1 MKMFKTL
8 ALTTACLAVMA
19 AAPAQAAVVHNY
31 DLNGSL
37 ADSLGGPSLTSL
49 GGTLGATGY
58 SFGANQGLSVSGLSI
73 SPSGYYGIEIAFS
86 FSSLGG
92 YRKIIDFSSLTSDAG
107 LYNLSSSLNFY
118 PVTTGPG
125 GAFLANTLATL
136 LLTRTAAGQV
146 TGFVNGIQQ
155 ITFMDTTNL
164 ALASTLNFFV
174 DDFATGQREASG
186 GFVDYIRISD
196 DKAVSSVPLPAGFP
210 LLAAGLAGLGLVS
223 RRRRAKAA

>member
-8 ALTTACLAVMA
+8 ALSAACLAVLA
-19 AAPAQAAVVHNY
+19 AAPAQAALVHSY
-31 DLNGSL
+31 ELNGSL
-37 ADSLGGPSLTSL
+37 ADSLGGPALTAN
-49 GGTLGATGY
+49 GGTLSGTGY

-73 SPSGYYGIEIAFS
+73 SPSGYYAIEMSFS
-86 FSSLGG
+86 FSDLSG
-92 YRKIIDFSSLTSDAG
+92 YRKIIDFSSLASDAG

-118 PVTTGPG
+118 PVMTGPSG
-125 GAFLANTLATL
+125 VFQANTLAKL
-136 LLTRTAAGQV
+136 LLTRTAAGIV

-155 ITFMDTTNL
+155 ISFNDVSNL
-164 ALASTLNFFV
+164 ALASTLNFFI

-210 LLAAGLAGLGLVS
+210 LLAAGLAGLGMVS
-223 RRRRAKAA
+223 RRRRAKAI